1 MNKLLRI
8 ISVLMLLIISR
19 FSHSETISASSSGSL
34 YSFVFMGSLSY
45 TLSPY
50 SDVESACAVAYVKA
64 AAAQSSRGYYTS
76 SWDGTYCNIYA
87 TGGSYGT
94 FTTKTTLYSKTLIS
108 TSYSCSDGYY
118 LSDSSGVADSA
129 GHYCTSEPQKTC
141 AELAAAGGSV
151 LGSGYFI
158 SGSSSSLCVQANSS
172 YKCAATNTGS
182 SLYFTTV
189 SDTCSYGTAAGTY
202 FYYTGAECDTEG
214 ALSNNYADGTAAAA
228 ACPSPTTDTTSSA
241 TTTDTTSSA
250 TSTASSATPTGCA
263 TITDGDTTLTSCE
276 TVSDTGTTS
285 SATST
290 TASTDTAST
299 TTTTSSATGTGN
311 TYNTTNNTTT
321 TNNNSTT
328 STVTNNYAAS
338 AAESTDESI
347 TTASTVTADY
357 KDAVSANDWSSRNY
371 TTVLSDHVSELKS
384 SEIYSTAST
393 FFAVNFSGGGCEP
406 WGGTFELM
414 GYSFTLSLD
423 VCSFIAPYG
432 VWMAAVVIFVCSFF
446 AYRIAME

>member
-1 MNKLLRI
+1 
-8 ISVLMLLIISR
+8 MLLIISR
-19 FSHSETISASSSGSL
+19 FCFCSTSTTTETIPAIATAPVISSTSDFSL
-34 YSFVFMGSLSY
+34 YCASKIDASTSSF
-45 TLSPY
+45 TY
-50 SDVESACAVAYVKA
+50 SF
-64 AAAQSSRGYYTS
+64 SRGSTDGVYIYCWQKSVRLSDGYTS
-76 SWDGTYCNIYA
+76 ESSVNRIN
-87 TGGSYGT
+87 
-94 FTTKTTLYSKTLIS
+94 IS
-108 TSYSCSDGYY
+108 TLPLSYSCPAGYS
-118 LSDSSGVADSA
+118 LNGIN
-129 GHYCTSEPQKTC
+129 CTRELTTTVDDTC
-141 AELAAAGGSV
+141 SELAAAGGSV

-202 FYYTGAECDTEG
+202 FYYTGAECSTEG
-214 ALSNNYADGTAAAA
+214 ALSNNYKDGVSAAA
-228 ACPSPTTDTTSSA
+228 ACSSPVTDTTSSA
-241 TTTDTTSSA
+241 TTTDT
-250 TSTASSATPTGCA
+250 ASSATGTGCA
-263 TITDGDTTLTSCE
+263 TITDGDTTLTECSSE
-276 TVSDTGTTS
+276 TATGTTS

-299 TTTTSSATGTGN
+299 TSTTSSATGTGN

-321 TNNNSTT
+321 TNNNSST

-338 AAESTDESI
+338 DSESTDDSEGSI

-357 KDAVSANDWSSRNY
+357 KDAISANDWSSRNY
-371 TTVLSDHVSELKS
+371 TTVLSDHISELKS

>member
-1 MNKLLRI
+1 MNKSLRI

-19 FSHSETISASSSGSL
+19 FSFAETILASSALEPMFYVSG
-34 YSFVFMGSLSY
+34 YSNVHEFWSRTKSGACSAVGGTINPSY
-45 TLSPY
+45 DSGCIKDSKQYLIYSGTL
-50 SDVESACAVAYVKA
+50 AV
-64 AAAQSSRGYYTS
+64 
-76 SWDGTYCNIYA
+76 
-87 TGGSYGT
+87 
-94 FTTKTTLYSKTLIS
+94 
-108 TSYSCSDGYY
+108 YSCLSGYF
-118 LSDSSGVADSA
+118 LSDSSGVANSS
-129 GHYCTSEPQKTC
+129 GHYCTSEPQQTC

-214 ALSNNYADGTAAAA
+214 ALSNNYADGAAAAA

-241 TTTDTTSSA
+241 TTTDTASSA

-290 TASTDTAST
+290 TASTDTTST
-299 TTTTSSATGTGN
+299 TSTTSSAGN
-311 TYNTTNNTTT
+311 TYTTNNNTT
-321 TNNNSTT
+321 TNNNSSS
-328 STVTNNYAAS
+328 STVTNNYNYAAS
-338 AAESTDESI
+338 GAESTDNSDDAI

-357 KDAVSANDWSSRNY
+357 KDAISSNDWSSRNY

-406 WGGTFELM
+406 WGGTFELF
-414 GYSFTLSLD
+414 GYSFTLNLD
-423 VCSFIAPYG
+423 ICSFIAPYG

-446 AYRIAME
+446 AYRVAME